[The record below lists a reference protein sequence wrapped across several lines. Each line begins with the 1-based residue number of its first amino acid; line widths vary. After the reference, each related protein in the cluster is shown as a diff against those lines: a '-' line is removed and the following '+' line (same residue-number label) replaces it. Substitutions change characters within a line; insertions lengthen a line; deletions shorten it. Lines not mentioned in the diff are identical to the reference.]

1 MMSSTPKLRNFL
13 KMMRKIMIHLFFKAV
28 RNRYHPKFNF
38 QIIVFFQVVTFF
50 YDLNTTP
57 NFQLSKILDCGI
69 KSRKCVKI
77 EGKKN
82 FTSLIFLTSN
92 NFESKKKRVS
102 RFGRATS
109 FMKKSKKNTLVRG
122 ILLIPHLC
130 TNNEFS
136 IVFDPLENLSG
147 QGNIGASQ
155 THMVS
160 YGSPKVKIR

>member
-1 MMSSTPKLRNFL
+1 M
-13 KMMRKIMIHLFFKAV
+13 
-28 RNRYHPKFNF
+28 NF

-57 NFQLSKILDCGI
+57 NFKPSKILNCGV
-69 KSRKCVKI
+69 KSRKCAKI
-77 EGKKN
+77 EGKEN
-82 FTSLIFLTSN
+82 FTSLIFN

-102 RFGRATS
+102 RFGQATS
-109 FMKKSKKNTLVRG
+109 FFTKSKKNAHVRA

-136 IVFDPLENLSG
+136 IAFDPLENLSG

-155 THMVS
+155 RSTVS
-160 YGSPKVKIR
+160 DGLPKVKIR